1 MKWCHLSKRQQMLF
15 AMQRGM
21 DLDEDAIA
29 LAGTFNNLPAKLLAT
44 LFDKE
49 HYHVHIKVR
58 TDDGGAG
65 SGGGVSG
72 GVGGDT

>member
-1 MKWCHLSKRQQMLF
+1 
-15 AMQRGM
+15 M
-21 DLDEDAIA
+21 DPDEDAIA

-58 TDDGGAG
+58 LGGGGGGGGDGGD
-65 SGGGVSG
+65 VSYAH
-72 GVGGDT
+72 